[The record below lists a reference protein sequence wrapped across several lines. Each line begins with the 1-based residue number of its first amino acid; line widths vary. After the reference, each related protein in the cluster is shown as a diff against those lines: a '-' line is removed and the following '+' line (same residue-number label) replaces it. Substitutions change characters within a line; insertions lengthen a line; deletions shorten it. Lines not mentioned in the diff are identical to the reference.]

1 MEAGWHKVGELGVF
15 MRCWALLEI
24 ILHFTGRPAG
34 SSAQLEG
41 SRVSQ
46 AHL

>member
-24 ILHFTGRPAG
+24 ILHFTGRLAG